1 VESQVIFSN
10 IRINK
15 YIQVSLV
22 NYVVAMNT
30 LLILRHAKAV
40 SKDLNLSDHDR
51 PLDKLGENDALHM
64 GKLMKDKDITPS
76 FIINST
82 AVRAKTTAELVAKGC
97 SYQGDIV
104 LNRSLYEAK
113 PKDYLLILNTLSD
126 KYNSVLIVGHN
137 PTVEDAIQMLTY
149 SAGVL
154 TIPSCVLAHLSLPI
168 ERWSGLSKNN
178 VEQHDVVLR
187 EIIQP
192 R

>member
-22 NYVVAMNT
+22 NYVVAMKT
-30 LLILRHAKAV
+30 LLILRHARAV

-76 FIINST
+76 FIISST

-104 LNRSLYEAK
+104 LNQSLYEAK

-137 PTVEDAIQMLTY
+137 PTVEDTIQMLTY

>member
-22 NYVVAMNT
+22 NYVVAMKT

-76 FIINST
+76 FIISST

-104 LNRSLYEAK
+104 LNQSLYEAK

-137 PTVEDAIQMLTY
+137 PTVEDTIQMLTY

>member
-1 VESQVIFSN
+1 M
-10 IRINK
+10 K
-15 YIQVSLV
+15 
-22 NYVVAMNT
+22 T

-40 SKDLNLSDHDR
+40 SKYPNLSDHDR

-64 GKLMKDKDITPS
+64 GKLMKDKDIIPS
-76 FIINST
+76 FIISST

-104 LNRSLYEAK
+104 LNQSLYEAK

-137 PTVEDAIQMLTY
+137 PTVEDTIQMLTY
-149 SAGVL
+149 SADVL

-168 ERWSGLSKNN
+168 ERWSELSKNN

-192 R
+192 K

>member
-1 VESQVIFSN
+1 M
-10 IRINK
+10 K
-15 YIQVSLV
+15 
-22 NYVVAMNT
+22 T

-64 GKLMKDKDITPS
+64 GKLMKDKDITPA
-76 FIINST
+76 FIISST

-104 LNRSLYEAK
+104 LNQSLYEAK

-137 PTVEDAIQMLTY
+137 PTVEDTIQMLTY
-149 SAGVL
+149 SAGLL

-178 VEQHDVVLR
+178 VEQHAVVLR
-187 EIIQP
+187 KIIQP